1 MRDCN
6 HGLEKCDNWVTI
18 SRMFRIGRKKDE
30 FQALLKGRA
39 AEITAAVRT
48 FKEMK
53 PGNNN
58 LGELEATIKNHE
70 KRGDQFIH
78 DLITK
83 LNKSFITPFDRENL
97 HRRSELMDD
106 CLDLVHA
113 FAFKMPF
120 YGVDKPIPQFDEL
133 VAILLKQVEMTE
145 EAIGDLRKS
154 DRVLTLCKQIDDL
167 ENEAD
172 HVYHNMIRTMFE
184 TECDPIRLIKNKELI
199 EELESATDACEDV
212 ADALES
218 MVV

>member
-1 MRDCN
+1 
-6 HGLEKCDNWVTI
+6 
-18 SRMFRIGRKKDE
+18 MFRIGRKKDE
-30 FQALLKGRA
+30 FQDLLKRLA

-48 FKEMK
+48 FREMT

-83 LNKSFITPFDRENL
+83 LNKSFITPFDREDL
-97 HRRSELMDD
+97 HGLSELMDD
-106 CLDLVHA
+106 VLDLVHA
-113 FAFKMPF
+113 CAFKMHF

-133 VAILLKQVEMTE
+133 VGILLKQVEMTE

-154 DRVLTLCKQIDDL
+154 DRVLTLCNQIDDL

-199 EELESATDACEDV
+199 EDLESATDACEDV

-218 MVV
+218 MVVKYA